1 MVDEESKREIELG
14 KVGKSLNESKR
25 KEESRNERVREWG
38 GLKANHVAS
47 RGGSRT
53 SVRNEWRN
61 RDGGGGL
68 QRSAESECLEPHI
81 TATRAS

>member
-1 MVDEESKREIELG
+1 MKKASERSNRTG

-25 KEESRNERVREWG
+25 EEESRNERAREWG

-47 RGGSRT
+47 RDGSRT
-53 SVRNEWRN
+53 RARNGWRN